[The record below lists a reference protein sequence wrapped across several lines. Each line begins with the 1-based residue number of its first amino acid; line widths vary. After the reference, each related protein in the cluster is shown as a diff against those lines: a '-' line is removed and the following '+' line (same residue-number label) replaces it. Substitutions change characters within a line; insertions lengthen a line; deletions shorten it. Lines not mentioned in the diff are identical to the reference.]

1 MKNAFL
7 LLALCSSFVCFAED
21 PIVPKTPQ
29 PDTTLIGKVSA
40 DKPVP
45 DKKFTGEAAKIK
57 ETIENLFDASKKVN
71 KPKETKDKE
80 RARIEAS
87 MDWDRI
93 SQDCMGAAWKKQSP
107 ANRDQFKKLLKDV
120 MVKTAYS
127 RMDTFWNNATYQFA
141 SIDVKG
147 TQAEVRT
154 KFKVDEDTFDLQYYL
169 NKKGGNWMV
178 YDIAYENI
186 RYSHNISEQINGF
199 LKGSNFAALADKL
212 KKRREELEKD
222 AESNAETKKPK
233 S

>member
-1 MKNAFL
+1 MKKALIVLAFIAPFL
-7 LLALCSSFVCFAED
+7 LSAEE
-21 PIVPKTPQ
+21 PKANQ
-29 PDTTLIGKVSA
+29 TT
-40 DKPVP
+40 
-45 DKKFTGEAAKIK
+45 KKYTGEALKIQ
-57 ETIENLFDASKKVN
+57 EIIENLFDASKKVN

-80 RARIEAS
+80 RARIESS

-93 SQDCMGAAWKKQSP
+93 SKDCMGTQWAKQSP
-107 ANRDQFKKLLKDV
+107 ANREQFKKLLKDV

-127 RMDTFWNNATYQFA
+127 RMDTFWNNTTYQFA

-147 TQAEVRT
+147 SQAEVLT

-169 NKKGGNWMV
+169 NKKGNSWLV

-186 RYSHNISEQINGF
+186 RYSHNISEQITGF

-222 AESNAETKKPK
+222 SDSATTLEAKNKKPN